1 MQLFPIFNC
10 KSVVHIHYFKR
21 GFNKI
26 YPTLTRTGFIM
37 GHFSDNLRRT
47 VWVGNSSCAENT
59 AAVVSELV
67 SGALLVRHPEARA
80 ARHRRRALGGRWNP
94 GLAILRKTRV
104 QKGPLLVPITALSR
118 DCRSGARVSTKERR
132 MRSGQLK
139 HVPVESVWM
148 DRQSGSAHRW
158 MWVAKAHFIGCIQHF
173 NVPTFTEE
181 LMVFDQRVIRRKE
194 RASGEFGLQ
203 RSPCCILYAP
213 GARQSFLRALSYGE
227 WARDYRLSSSALPI
241 TINHSRLAELTI
253 ALQLIAGSKRLLV
266 KRFNQWSWAVTE
278 ARSDAHAAFSHISSR
293 ASVALTRNHSLPRG
307 ISSSSNWDRGN
318 IIPRKES
325 KRGKI

>member
-1 MQLFPIFNC
+1 
-10 KSVVHIHYFKR
+10 
-21 GFNKI
+21 
-26 YPTLTRTGFIM
+26 M

-139 HVPVESVWM
+139 HVPVESV
-148 DRQSGSAHRW
+148 
-158 MWVAKAHFIGCIQHF
+158 
-173 NVPTFTEE
+173 
-181 LMVFDQRVIRRKE
+181 
-194 RASGEFGLQ
+194 
-203 RSPCCILYAP
+203 
-213 GARQSFLRALSYGE
+213 
-227 WARDYRLSSSALPI
+227 
-241 TINHSRLAELTI
+241 
-253 ALQLIAGSKRLLV
+253 
-266 KRFNQWSWAVTE
+266 
-278 ARSDAHAAFSHISSR
+278 
-293 ASVALTRNHSLPRG
+293 
-307 ISSSSNWDRGN
+307 
-318 IIPRKES
+318 
-325 KRGKI
+325 